1 MAFYNIL
8 GLIRIESEVRLREL
22 EKFRA
27 TPGSDADIIVRVRS
41 GRVPPSLG
49 RRILQRNQSLSYIE
63 HLGSLGATVQITPKE
78 RVSVEVSWLLKYSN
92 SVLYVNVVEPLLRLF
107 LASKGFGLVHS
118 ACISRR
124 DNALL
129 ISAPP
134 DTGKTTTVLR
144 SLANGWFSFLSDDMT
159 VLGPDRSV
167 YCFPKPF
174 TISAHTYAGLVE
186 DKTRA
191 KSFSGKMKLRIKSYV
206 HSRTGRMILRTIGR
220 LNVPILTLNA
230 LGQMVVRP
238 PKIFVED
245 LVRGMTASSQARPVA
260 VCLLRKGGEK
270 IVPAPPD
277 QALKELL
284 INSEEAFGF
293 PPYSDIWQNLVLN
306 GRKASEFLEME
317 KALLEDLVN
326 SAKCFWLYSDSR
338 RWDLMLNEIMD
349 KVVKPTIATVPA
361 EITVGQTRE
370 PELTPKPLLRH

>member
-1 MAFYNIL
+1 
-8 GLIRIESEVRLREL
+8 
-22 EKFRA
+22 
-27 TPGSDADIIVRVRS
+27 
-41 GRVPPSLG
+41 
-49 RRILQRNQSLSYIE
+49 
-63 HLGSLGATVQITPKE
+63 
-78 RVSVEVSWLLKYSN
+78 
-92 SVLYVNVVEPLLRLF
+92 
-107 LASKGFGLVHS
+107 
-118 ACISRR
+118 
-124 DNALL
+124 
-129 ISAPP
+129 
-134 DTGKTTTVLR
+134 
-144 SLANGWFSFLSDDMT
+144 
-159 VLGPDRSV
+159 
-167 YCFPKPF
+167 
-174 TISAHTYAGLVE
+174 
-186 DKTRA
+186 
-191 KSFSGKMKLRIKSYV
+191 
-206 HSRTGRMILRTIGR
+206 MILRTIGR